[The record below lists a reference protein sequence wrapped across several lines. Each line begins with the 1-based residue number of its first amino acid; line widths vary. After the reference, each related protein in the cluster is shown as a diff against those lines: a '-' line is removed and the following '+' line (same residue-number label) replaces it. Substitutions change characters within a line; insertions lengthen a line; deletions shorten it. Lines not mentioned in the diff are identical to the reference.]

1 MFGCLSERTID
12 IIITFSASA
21 RAPFAVCRSVR
32 ALDLRRQQTSGGA
45 APTFA
50 AIDSAAAAAAAV
62 SLGCVNARTLGLTAL
77 TDLIGF
83 VDRANDD
90 AAAAEDAA
98 AEEKHDLMG
107 AASIVFQSTH
117 SFGAAYLRAAAPA
130 AAESPK

>member
-1 MFGCLSERTID
+1 M
-12 IIITFSASA
+12 
-21 RAPFAVCRSVR
+21 R

-90 AAAAEDAA
+90 AAAAAAAEDAA
-98 AEEKHDLMG
+98 AEERHDLMG

-130 AAESPK
+130 AAGSPK